1 MPGFGNDLFIFF
13 QQGIE
18 IGDEIGIHP
27 QKYVVEMGIQFVYF
41 MFDQPVRFQL
51 LEKLLHLPVYSQP
64 VQRFTVGF
72 EFVDV
77 VRMQVEELS
86 DILFLDHIRFGKQTI
101 RFDDFP
107 VLLRQSDIALG
118 ESLLD
123 LGYIFHLFEDLSD
136 KQNKR

>member
-1 MPGFGNDLFIFF
+1 
-13 QQGIE
+13 
-18 IGDEIGIHP
+18 
-27 QKYVVEMGIQFVYF
+27 
-41 MFDQPVRFQL
+41 
-51 LEKLLHLPVYSQP
+51 
-64 VQRFTVGF
+64 
-72 EFVDV
+72 
-77 VRMQVEELS
+77 MQVEELS

>member
-51 LEKLLHLPVYSQP
+51 LEKFLHLPVYSQP

-72 EFVDV
+72 EYVDV

-86 DILFLDHIRFGKQTI
+86 DILFLDYSFR
-101 RFDDFP
+101 
-107 VLLRQSDIALG
+107 
-118 ESLLD
+118 
-123 LGYIFHLFEDLSD
+123 
-136 KQNKR
+136 

>member
-1 MPGFGNDLFIFF
+1 
-13 QQGIE
+13 
-18 IGDEIGIHP
+18 
-27 QKYVVEMGIQFVYF
+27 MGIQFVYF

-51 LEKLLHLPVYSQP
+51 LEKFLHLPVYSQP

-107 VLLRQSDIALG
+107 VLLRQWTLLSESRSLILDIFFICLR
-118 ESLLD
+118 
-123 LGYIFHLFEDLSD
+123 I
-136 KQNKR
+136 

>member
-13 QQGIE
+13 NRALKSETKLGYI
-18 IGDEIGIHP
+18 P
-27 QKYVVEMGIQFVYF
+27 KNMLSEMGIQFVYF
-41 MFDQPVRFQL
+41 MFVKPVRFQL
-51 LEKLLHLPVYSQP
+51 LEKFLHLPVYSQP

-107 VLLRQSDIALG
+107 VFAPSVGHCSRRVAP
-118 ESLLD
+118 
-123 LGYIFHLFEDLSD
+123 
-136 KQNKR
+136 